1 MGWCIWITGLPG
13 SGKSTIARKLK
24 QKLDYLN
31 VKSYI
36 ISSDALRKIATPKP
50 KYTEEE
56 REIIYGALVY
66 AAKVLVENGINVIID
81 ATGNRRRYREK
92 ARNTINRFMEVY
104 LKCPLSICIERE
116 RKRLETYMAPRRI
129 YEKAFTGES
138 KKILQDCRV
147 LVSGRIHQPCPGKGT
162 GQTGRCGLGRRNQA
176 EVERP
181 GLYLITTFPIQKS
194 IRNPAHDDS
203 G

>member
-138 KKILQDCRV
+138 KTVPGIGAPYEEPINPEVVIETDRVGPDEAAEIILREIKKRFGI
-147 LVSGRIHQPCPGKGT
+147 SNNEIK
-162 GQTGRCGLGRRNQA
+162 
-176 EVERP
+176 
-181 GLYLITTFPIQKS
+181 K
-194 IRNPAHDDS
+194 
-203 G
+203 